1 MSLTEVGSR
10 LQKLVIENKLQT
22 SFKKEI
28 RRHLHYSNELM
39 HDWLEIRVLSI
50 LAKINK
56 CR

>member
-10 LQKLVIENKLQT
+10 LQKLGIENEFHT

-39 HDWLEIRVLSI
+39 NDWLDFRVV
-50 LAKINK
+50 INTGQN
-56 CR
+56 